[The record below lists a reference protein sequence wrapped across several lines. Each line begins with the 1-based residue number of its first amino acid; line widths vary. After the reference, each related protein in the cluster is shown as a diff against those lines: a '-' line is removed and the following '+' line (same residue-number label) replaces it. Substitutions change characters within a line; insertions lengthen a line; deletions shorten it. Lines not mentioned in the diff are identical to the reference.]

1 MQQILHVDSHTSAG
15 PLLTSAQVS
24 QLYNEHPTIER
35 HRRINGTGARYLKIA
50 GKVRYRIEDVNAWL
64 AAQSGT
70 KRGRGRPRK
79 HAQPATASSIP
90 GK

>member
-1 MQQILHVDSHTSAG
+1 MQQIFHIGSHTSAA

-35 HRRINGTGARYLKIA
+35 RRRIDGTGAKYLKIGA
-50 GKVRYRIEDVNAWL
+50 KIRYRIEDVNAWL

-79 HAQPATASSIP
+79 QAQPATASSIP
-90 GK
+90 AK